1 MDFKYEAAS
10 LIAKA
15 ADMDINDI
23 VNFME
28 IPAKPE
34 MGDYA
39 FPCFRLAKTMR
50 KAPNMIAADI
60 CSKIEENKIFSKILE
75 KQQ

>member
-50 KAPNMIAADI
+50 KCLSFAVRV
-60 CSKIEENKIFSKILE
+60 
-75 KQQ
+75 